1 MARHR
6 FIIKTK
12 GKINLQLSV
21 TFPYGAKGVHDA
33 DEYVKTRVRL
43 QKNEELWRL
52 SSTGSYEY
60 ELTIPWSSDLISRP
74 D

>member
-6 FIIKTK
+6 FIIKSK
-12 GKINLQLSV
+12 GKINLQLAV
-21 TFPYGAKGVHDA
+21 TFPYGAQGCHDA
-33 DEYVKTRVRL
+33 DEYIKSCVRL
-43 QKNEELWRL
+43 KEDEELWRL
-52 SSTGSYEY
+52 SRTGSREY